1 MSSRAWTAPVLR
13 HRSRQARLALHL
25 AAAVVVAGPI
35 TAPGQADAATAS
47 LAVAGA
53 PLSGATLTAAAS
65 RTVSLS
71 GSTGVSAV
79 RWVLDGVYLGMD
91 ATAPF
96 TVTITPPP
104 GPHVLKARAT
114 VGGVVEHHEARFVTT
129 TPAAGTPN
137 PDGAAVSPPSTTDS
151 STSTSGSSS
160 VRVSSPSALTA
171 ALRAA
176 RPGTVITLAD
186 GRYPGH
192 FVGAVSGTSSA
203 PVVLR
208 GGRGAVLDGG
218 TSGYTLHLDR
228 ASHWRL
234 EGFTVTGGQKG
245 VVLDRSTHAV
255 LTGLDVGR
263 TGHEAVHFR
272 SGSSDG
278 ALVDSVVHDT
288 GLVSPGFGEGVYIG
302 SAKSNWG
309 TYSGG
314 APDRTDRITV
324 LRNTIYATTAE
335 SVDVKEGTSGGLIQ
349 ANTFDGSKLSGVN
362 YADSW
367 IDVKG
372 NGYRVVGNTGTAS
385 PRDGIQTRV
394 RVGPGQHLQRQ
405 RAAGGRP
412 RRGLLRPVR
421 GDDPQRHPLHQHGV
435 GCRKGLRNVTCS

>member
-1 MSSRAWTAPVLR
+1 M
-13 HRSRQARLALHL
+13 
-25 AAAVVVAGPI
+25 
-35 TAPGQADAATAS
+35 
-47 LAVAGA
+47 
-53 PLSGATLTAAAS
+53 
-65 RTVSLS
+65 
-71 GSTGVSAV
+71 
-79 RWVLDGVYLGMD
+79 
-91 ATAPF
+91 
-96 TVTITPPP
+96 
-104 GPHVLKARAT
+104 
-114 VGGVVEHHEARFVTT
+114 
-129 TPAAGTPN
+129 
-137 PDGAAVSPPSTTDS
+137 
-151 STSTSGSSS
+151 
-160 VRVSSPSALTA
+160 
-171 ALRAA
+171 
-176 RPGTVITLAD
+176 
-186 GRYPGH
+186 
-192 FVGAVSGTSSA
+192 
-203 PVVLR
+203 
-208 GGRGAVLDGG
+208 LDGG

-385 PRDGIQTRV
+385 PRDGIQTHVVLSGWGQANTFSGNVLRV
-394 RVGPGQHLQRQ
+394 DGPGEGFSVQSAGTTRNVI
-405 RAAGGRP
+405 RCTNTVSGAA
-412 RRGLLRPVR
+412 RGF
-421 GDDPQRHPLHQHGV
+421 G
-435 GCRKGLRNVTCS
+435 NVTCS